1 MRCVSFLTS
10 TFLFLAAGGLANA
23 AVPPQQPEQGAG
35 GKDYQDSTVVKR
47 AIGTAEQ
54 PIFVFHGASSSAKP
68 RPVIVFFHSWGG
80 NDPQFFGGWIEH
92 LVRKGNVVIFPRF
105 QEIDRTRPQEAT
117 AIASRMT
124 KMAFQTLGADHDVHP
139 DLNKVIFVGYLAGS
153 VVALDLA
160 AEAKSYELPM
170 PKLVLSLMPGG
181 VAKDGDTRGIPM
193 PDLSHIDAST
203 MLITM
208 NGDLDHAPGDR
219 IAKRILQETTSVPST
234 RKLFMRVS
242 SDRHGYPLLSATL
255 VSPGSN
261 NPDYAAEKI
270 PLPPSAVVE
279 EQPAPVK
286 VKGKRAQQEK
296 KPKSNWSPDM
306 ALTGTQTTLTMQLGT
321 NGVDNLDYR
330 AFWKTLDMASEAAF
344 AGKDTTDLKAN
355 PAFVDMGIWSD
366 GWPVRRLGSEIPKGD
381 TEAAAEPAPR
391 RRF

>member
-1 MRCVSFLTS
+1 MRCISFLTS
-10 TFLFLAAGGLANA
+10 TFLFFASVGLANA

-35 GKDYQDSTVVKR
+35 GKDYQEGAVVKR

-54 PIFVFHGASSSAKP
+54 PVFIFYAASTSAKP

-92 LVRKGNVVIFPRF
+92 LVRKGNLVVFPRF
-105 QEIDRTRPQEAT
+105 QEIDRTRPLEAT
-117 AIASRMT
+117 TIASRMT
-124 KMAFQTLGADHDVHP
+124 GSAFKALAEDRDVRP
-139 DLNKVIFVGYLAGS
+139 DVNKVVFVGYLAGS
-153 VVALDLA
+153 IVALDLA
-160 AEAKSYELPM
+160 AEAKSYALPI

-181 VAKDGDTRGIPM
+181 VAKDGDMRGIPM

-203 MLITM
+203 MLIMM
-208 NGDLDHAPGDR
+208 NGDQDHVPGDR
-219 IAKRILQETTSVPST
+219 IAKRILQETTSVSST

-255 VSPGSN
+255 VSPGSI
-261 NPDYAAEKI
+261 NPDYAAQKI
-270 PLPPSAVVE
+270 PLPPSGMVE
-279 EQPAPVK
+279 EPPISGQG
-286 VKGKRAQQEK
+286 KGKRVQQAK
-296 KPKSNWSPDM
+296 KPKSKWSPDM
-306 ALTGTQTTLTMQLGT
+306 ALTGTQTTLTMQLST

-344 AGKDTTDLKAN
+344 VGKDTTDLKAN

-381 TEAAAEPAPR
+381 TEAVAGPMPR